1 MAAAVCAKKR
11 GVRCVLLFPLL
22 FTACSAP
29 VTPTPDAGPA
39 GDGGF
44 LPDPKA
50 YDCSGR
56 PLPAPVA
63 KPDPCLVDRT
73 CKTRLVAGHRGAGGQ
88 LGALA
93 PEDTL
98 AAYRAA
104 IVLGVD
110 YVETDPRP
118 TRDGVLVNLHDT
130 TVDRTTTG
138 TGAAADLS
146 LAELQALPLRTEK
159 YAGDFSCEKI
169 PTLKQL
175 LELCRGRVMV
185 LIDANKT
192 DRVDLLV
199 KDIQDT
205 GTLDW
210 AIFDTSSV
218 AKIDEALLLEPRLL
232 TMIRVG
238 SVADLELQLTHFAA
252 HPPII
257 VEIDRNGSTKDIAAA
272 VRAKGHRP
280 FTDVFIEDLSVALEG
295 NLKAYDTSWA
305 LGIDIVQTDR
315 PAEMLRYLKRR

>member
-1 MAAAVCAKKR
+1 M
-11 GVRCVLLFPLL
+11 RCLLLFPVVLV
-22 FTACSAP
+22 ACAAP
-29 VTPTPDAGPA
+29 SGVVPDAGPA

-44 LPDPKA
+44 LPDPKS
-50 YDCSGR
+50 YDCSGMA
-56 PLPAPVA
+56 LPAVKA
-63 KPDPCLVDRT
+63 KPDPCLVDRA
-73 CKTRLVAGHRGAGGQ
+73 CRTRLVAGHRGAGGA

-104 IVLGVD
+104 IVLGID

-118 TRDGVLVNLHDT
+118 TKDGVMINLHDT

-138 TGAAADLS
+138 TGAAADLT
-146 LAELQALPLRTEK
+146 LAEIQALPLRLDK
-159 YAGDFSCEKI
+159 YTGDFGCERI
-169 PTLKQL
+169 PTLRAL

-199 KDIQDT
+199 KDVKDANA
-205 GTLDW
+205 LDW

-218 AKIDEALLLEPRLL
+218 AKIDEALLLEPNLL
-232 TMIRVG
+232 TMIRVA
-238 SVADLELQLTHFAA
+238 SVADLDAQLTHFAA

-257 VEIDRNGSTKDIAAA
+257 VEVDRNADTKDVAAA
-272 VRAKGHRP
+272 VHAKGHRP

-295 NLKAYDTSWA
+295 NLRAYDKSWA
-305 LGIDIVQTDR
+305 LGVDIAQTDR